1 MNFNGADKMLA
12 RPGLWDSPQK
22 TAAYMECSQPKG
34 EAMSAIG
41 RRVRE
46 ASIVVY
52 YMYFSK

>member
-1 MNFNGADKMLA
+1 MNFNGAVKMLGEA
-12 RPGLWDSPQK
+12 RIVGSPLK
-22 TAAYMECSQPKG
+22 TTAYMEWSQPKV
-34 EAMSAIG
+34 EAMSTLG

>member
-22 TAAYMECSQPKG
+22 TAAYMECSQPNG